1 MQVMLIAKSISL
13 SDIGIFE
20 GAAQSA
26 QQQNLNHAPCV
37 RRFGDIV
44 NVRRTKPRKGSG
56 FAIEFCMDCIM
67 FRIQKNEFR
76 CRRRDASPLDYEVC
90 R

>member
-67 FRIQKNEFR
+67 FRIRKK
-76 CRRRDASPLDYEVC
+76 
-90 R
+90 

>member
-1 MQVMLIAKSISL
+1 MLIAKSISL

-56 FAIEFCMDCIM
+56 LQLNFAWIALCSEFKKMNFAAAGATHRHLIM
-67 FRIQKNEFR
+67 KCAGEGG
-76 CRRRDASPLDYEVC
+76 
-90 R
+90 